1 LGAALKVQQSHFAI
15 ARPGT
20 TFIWARASW
29 AHLLTVFVL
38 ACVIPLMFAVYTQQ
52 AWEDFYIT
60 FRASRNLA
68 TGHGLVFNIG
78 DHLQTFTSPL
88 QALLLALAS
97 VLTGNASDAAAL
109 WLYRGACIV
118 AFGIAVTLLFATTTR
133 LRYLSPA
140 AVGLV
145 CLVLT
150 DAKSISFTINGM
162 ETAFLLLSFA
172 YAFWAMF
179 SGSTRA
185 ALHLGI
191 AWGCMMW
198 ARPDSFIYIGLF
210 AAAVF
215 LFNQPEVTSRTRAE
229 WLRLFRSAVAVAAL
243 VYLPWFVFSWA
254 YYGSPVPHTV
264 VAKSMESPFRYL
276 SLWQFLRHPPRTILD
291 SLFMPTYA
299 AALGGWPAGIRLM
312 GRGIA
317 IALCVAWVL
326 PGLRTETRAA
336 SFTLLG
342 CILYLSYCA
351 PWPYPWYFCLPALL
365 AFVTLS
371 GLLTQAISAARH
383 TAPKATAEVLKYCV
397 VGSALMVMLGGTWLT
412 VQSARTLKL
421 DQAITEGGTLREIG
435 LWLRERASPGD
446 TVLLEPLGYI
456 GYFSGLKTYDVPGL
470 SSREVVELERRFGF
484 SWGAITTEL
493 RPTWLV
499 LRPYEVEYITETHPQ
514 LLEDQY
520 ELARVFDVRDRF
532 AGLSFYGRPLLE
544 NTSIFTIFHR
554 RPAA

>member
-1 LGAALKVQQSHFAI
+1 LTCAI
-15 ARPGT
+15 
-20 TFIWARASW
+20 S
-29 AHLLTVFVL
+29 L
-38 ACVIPLMFAVYTQQ
+38 AFAVYTQQ

-88 QALLLALAS
+88 QVLLLALAS

-109 WLYRGACIV
+109 WLYRGACII
-118 AFGIAVTLLFATTTR
+118 AFGISATLLFATTTR

-140 AVGLV
+140 AIGLV

-162 ETAFLLLSFA
+162 ETAFLLLGFT

-210 AAAVF
+210 FAAMF

-229 WLRLFRSAVAVAAL
+229 WLQLFLGAGTVAAV

-264 VAKSMESPFRYL
+264 VAKSMMSP
-276 SLWQFLRHPPRTILD
+276 LWQFVRYPPTVALD
-291 SLFMPTYA
+291 ALFMPPYA
-299 AALGGWPAGIRLM
+299 MLGGWPAGIRFM

-342 CILYLSYCA
+342 SILYLSYFS
-351 PWPYPWYFCLPALL
+351 PWPFPWYFCLPALL

-371 GLLTQAISAARH
+371 GLLTQAISAARK
-383 TAPKATAEVLKYCV
+383 TAPQPTAEVPNT
-397 VGSALMVMLGGTWLT
+397 ALSG
-412 VQSARTLKL
+412 ARS
-421 DQAITEGGTLREIG
+421 
-435 LWLRERASPGD
+435 WSC
-446 TVLLEPLGYI
+446 
-456 GYFSGLKTYDVPGL
+456 
-470 SSREVVELERRFGF
+470 
-484 SWGAITTEL
+484 SWG
-493 RPTWLV
+493 
-499 LRPYEVEYITETHPQ
+499 H
-514 LLEDQY
+514 
-520 ELARVFDVRDRF
+520 
-532 AGLSFYGRPLLE
+532 G
-544 NTSIFTIFHR
+544 
-554 RPAA
+554 